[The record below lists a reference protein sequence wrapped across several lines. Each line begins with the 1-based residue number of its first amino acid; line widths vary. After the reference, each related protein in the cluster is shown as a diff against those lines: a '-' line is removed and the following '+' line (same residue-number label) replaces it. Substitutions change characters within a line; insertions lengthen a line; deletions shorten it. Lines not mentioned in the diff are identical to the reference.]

1 MKKSQT
7 LKMTTLCVALL
18 LSAPIVNIGFHVN
31 ASIGVDELDMLFQTT
46 LEGILDREKVKET
59 VISAKKDMIYDINL
73 HDLGI
78 QYRFEYGNEKGFA
91 ILIDNGSP
99 KVAEVYMDAN
109 SPYPDNGSLK
119 IYVTQGIYWYSD
131 ENGIYDCISRLSV
144 SEEAIESVAEAAYK
158 GTIDIQYS
166 SERVDYIHRSETPYH
181 ILSSIP
187 LYSYGLSNGC
197 VPIAGSNLIAY
208 YDKTYSELIP
218 NYEAGTLVFGRYRF
232 KTQNETTMALSET
245 LHAEMGTNTNGAG
258 MSVSQFK
265 NGMKSYINKHG
276 YSVSFQSLMAWGK
289 FKFDSAKSV
298 VQEEKAIALFVQ
310 NYKATTFSSGDNYE
324 ILSYEATNGN
334 HAVAGFGCLEVEYTL
349 ADNTIRTDKY
359 VHCSLGVG
367 LYLNGY
373 VNINMVKINDALA
386 ITIS

>member
-258 MSVSQFK
+258 
-265 NGMKSYINKHG
+265 NP
-276 YSVSFQSLMAWGK
+276 
-289 FKFDSAKSV
+289 
-298 VQEEKAIALFVQ
+298 
-310 NYKATTFSSGDNYE
+310 T
-324 ILSYEATNGN
+324 
-334 HAVAGFGCLEVEYTL
+334 
-349 ADNTIRTDKY
+349 
-359 VHCSLGVG
+359 
-367 LYLNGY
+367 
-373 VNINMVKINDALA
+373 
-386 ITIS
+386 

>member
-7 LKMTTLCVALL
+7 IKITAIGITLL
-18 LSAPIVNIGFHVN
+18 LSAPINIGLRAN
-31 ASIGVDELDMLFQTT
+31 ASIREDTLDALFKTT
-46 LEGILDREKVKET
+46 LEGILEQENVEET
-59 VISAKKDMIYDINL
+59 VVSAKKDMLYDIDLN
-73 HDLGI
+73 DLGI
-78 QYRFEYGNEKGFA
+78 QYSFQYGEEKGFA

-99 KVAEVYMDAN
+99 KVAEVYMDAI
-109 SPYPDNGSLK
+109 SPYPENGSSK
-119 IYVTQGIYWYSD
+119 IYVTQGVYWYSND
-131 ENGIYDCISRLSV
+131 KGTYDCVSGLSV
-144 SEEAIESVAEAAYK
+144 SEEAKESIAETAYM
-158 GTIDIQYS
+158 GTLDIQYS
-166 SERVDYIHRSETPYH
+166 SERVDYLHRSERPYH

-208 YDKTYSELIP
+208 YDKTYPNLIP
-218 NYEAGTLVFGRYRF
+218 DYDAGTLVFGRYRF

-245 LHAEMGTNTNGAG
+245 LHAEMGTNTDRAG
-258 MSVSQFK
+258 TTVAQFK
-265 NGMKSYINKHG
+265 SGMKSYINKHG
-276 YSVSFQSLMAWGK
+276 YSVSFQSLMSWGK

-310 NYKATTFSSGDNYE
+310 NYKATTFSGDENYE

-349 ADNTIRTDKY
+349 IDNTIRTDKY

-373 VNINMVKINDALA
+373 VNIDMVKIDDALA